1 MTGSPLHV
9 ESATPDDFAGKTTI
23 LSTVVANAWDT
34 TTIPDGAHSIT
45 QLVTKSDGT
54 TEVDTATFIIQNQLS
69 NPISSGHYEYV
80 MIDQGLYVYNLD
92 NNFQLVKH
100 VSLPQ
105 AQGVRGIGVVPGTHM
120 LYVSY
125 GGAGGSTGNGSL
137 IKYDLL
143 TDTVV
148 WTQSYSFGVDAFAI
162 SLDGNTIYLPDGADS
177 GDGIWNLVAASTGS
191 VTGSINTGMNGPHN
205 TIVSLDGAYVFMGP
219 ISSSYLVKGVTSSN
233 TVAHNIGP

>member
-1 MTGSPLHV
+1 
-9 ESATPDDFAGKTTI
+9 
-23 LSTVVANAWDT
+23 
-34 TTIPDGAHSIT
+34 
-45 QLVTKSDGT
+45 
-54 TEVDTATFIIQNQLS
+54 
-69 NPISSGHYEYV
+69 

-233 TVAHNIGP
+233 TVALNIGPLNQGVRPFTINGSHTLAFTTADTASGIAFQVSDTGTGNVLYTVTPPGFTIPPSFSFDTATHGISLSPDETD